1 MRTVISLT
9 LGILLAYAA
18 GSVLGTQVVLN
29 NVAAMGLEV
38 TLAMRWS
45 SSVSDL
51 AGLAGTLLPLMAIA
65 LLPGWL
71 ILDWLGRRPTM
82 RIAPAWV
89 HPDGRCRYRGTASNT
104 QLGVRRRRLCAGKN
118 VARPV
123 GAVGSGRLG
132 RSGRGVLATPVA
144 EELIR
149 RERDSHFS
157 HCSVNHCRRQT
168 PIFGPNMSL
177 VCRWTSSAN
186 TGHTV
191 CGAVLTGSHQP

>member
-45 SSVSDL
+45 SSVSDV

-71 ILDWLGRRPTM
+71 ILDWLGRRPTL
-82 RIAPAWV
+82 RIAPAW
-89 HPDGRCRYRGTASNT
+89 YILT
-104 QLGVRRRRLCAGKN
+104 
-118 VARPV
+118 
-123 GAVGSGRLG
+123 GAVGIAALHPALNWAFGVDVFAPARTVPGLLG
-132 RSGRGVLATPVA
+132 QAVAGGLGGLAVVFS
-144 EELIR
+144 R
-149 RERDSHFS
+149 R
-157 HCSVNHCRRQT
+157 
-168 PIFGPNMSL
+168 
-177 VCRWTSSAN
+177 RWQRN
-186 TGHTV
+186 
-191 CGAVLTGSHQP
+191 

>member
-71 ILDWLGRRPTM
+71 ILDWLGRRPTL
-82 RIAPAWV
+82 RIAPAW
-89 HPDGRCRYRGTASNT
+89 YILT
-104 QLGVRRRRLCAGKN
+104 
-118 VARPV
+118 
-123 GAVGSGRLG
+123 GAVGIAALHPALNWAFGVDVFAPARTVPGLLG
-132 RSGRGVLATPVA
+132 QAVAGGLGGLAVVFS
-144 EELIR
+144 R
-149 RERDSHFS
+149 R
-157 HCSVNHCRRQT
+157 
-168 PIFGPNMSL
+168 
-177 VCRWTSSAN
+177 RWQRN
-186 TGHTV
+186 
-191 CGAVLTGSHQP
+191 